1 MNETAAK
8 IVSEVTEM
16 REESVK
22 YFLCDDGS
30 YIAATYAAPVH
41 YNENGVWKEIDNTL
55 TPSSKS
61 GETVYST
68 KGGLNITVPS
78 ELGSGKRF
86 TATNGGY
93 TISFGVKSIDNSLS
107 AQAKVVETDALPSVV
122 KMNSTAEI
130 SDEKV
135 TALSMAQNAETLTE
149 KQKVEKFNNEQMT
162 VDKQSGAVVYKG
174 FDQQSDLEYIVT
186 SNSLKENIVVYKP
199 QDEYVYSFDL
209 DSDGLIPVEQAN
221 GSIILVESEASQ
233 EAVFTLDAPY
243 MYDANGAESYD
254 IELSIKENG
263 DEYVVTV
270 EVDSTWLNN
279 SEREF
284 PVVIDPT
291 WSAPNSKIQDIYVI
305 NGTFANSPRSN
316 SEIRAGRNLTNI
328 VRSYIKLTLPSNLPI
343 GYSLY
348 NSTLVLRKQNYFK
361 VSEDIEVRA
370 YDCKDAAAWS
380 TSSISWNNQP
390 FNNSNNGYLNSNP
403 ELLSSVAASSGLSSY
418 TFNITGA
425 VQRWINGGNNNGI
438 MLASS
443 NESTKTQVDFY
454 STRASSSGSRPSF
467 VMYYYDPYVSEK
479 KWTPKCQLSD
489 SKTVHVRCSL
499 PWTVEISPDSPW
511 LSVTD
516 LKDKTFKLRAAEN
529 TMASARSGT
538 ATVKTS
544 LNGVESVIGTIAVTQ
559 FGAEPNIILSTEQ
572 VDLKHT
578 NQSKTITVTSNSSWT
593 VSKDS
598 DWIDIEN
605 GEGTGNASFEINTTE
620 NNTSNTRIGTITVQ
634 AGTVSKTITV
644 TQFDGVSELFNPI
657 NSNDTSETRAST
669 EYNHPLAQWA
679 MKLAYSAYMP
689 LKGRI
694 SDIAPGMFMESGI
707 NPAQDELAACGFE
720 SNIYNNGENDTVCH
734 VIGHRNISYDLSNN
748 IDGGNDDAT
757 LGVYKNVSGSGFEG
771 CFISN
776 DQSGLRSD
784 DAMDSTGMYCGGYS
798 GAFWNTLS
806 LEGANNTDGGNNN
819 GTLGILE
826 GTGKCEPT
834 GVFSGND
841 SSGLRTDVSMDS
853 IGMSCVGSSEAFWNT
868 LSLEGANNTDCVFKT
883 NTNGGNNGYFGV
895 SKGTI
900 ARKSVGA
907 FVRNDSSCLRT
918 DDFVDDIYIDSRQ
931 NSGTFQ
937 NTLNSDGENN
947 ADCMRTLVVVDIRG
961 TSTNKDWITDVG
973 TQFTSVGINFETGM
987 NMVLNSLYH
996 GTGDTENCTE
1006 CNGDGCE
1013 FCEGYIPHN
1022 NISNPIFLVTGHSLG
1037 AAVANLVASHLNS
1050 CTDTAHCSGTR
1061 TVQDVY
1067 AYTFATP
1074 KTVKNSTGNNDQNI
1088 FNILNNNDVVPLVP
1102 TNIMAL
1108 NWADNGWTRHGR
1120 DFHLSMPMYV
1130 QLPLL
1135 KSLDTAALGLGG
1147 HAMSTYSHWLETL
1160 PGKLN
1165 KNAEAITAAD
1175 LDAISDAREAA
1186 GLLPRLLRVKCPV
1199 DVTLKDSEGNIIA
1212 YESAREN
1219 AVYPNITESEV
1230 VSWISNNNEKVFFL
1244 PFGCED
1250 VTAEIEAYDYGTMN
1264 VALETI
1270 GAGDQLDSMTYSNVS
1285 LYPGKDFEIQIDENS
1300 VPSESQLM
1308 AVAEDGT
1315 QTEPSKNPYLKS
1327 AVPDTP
1333 YAGNNYITVVTDRS
1347 VTKVQF
1353 VHHDSRDTMTY
1364 TRDNVDV
1371 TLVDDGE
1378 VLTWRIHRNFPAT
1391 VYDVGVKVGSY
1402 NWYYT
1407 ERVFE
1412 LKTS

>member
-1 MNETAAK
+1 MKKKKVCKMITAAALSLLFVFSIIPASALDSLSVEETTAK

-55 TPSSKS
+55 TLSSKS

-68 KGGLNITVPS
+68 KGGLNVTVPS
-78 ELGSGKRF
+78 DLGSGKRF

-135 TALSMAQNAETLTE
+135 TASSMAQKAETLTE

-174 FDQQSDLEYIVT
+174 FNQQSDLEYIVT

-199 QDEYVYSFDL
+199 QAEYVYSFDL
-209 DSDGLIPVEQAN
+209 DSDGLIPVEQPN

-270 EVDSTWLNN
+270 EADSTWLNN

-291 WSAPNSKIQDIYVI
+291 WSAPNSKIQDVYVI

-316 SEIRAGRNLTNI
+316 TEIRAGRNLTNI
-328 VRSYIKLTLPSNLPI
+328 VRSYIKLTLPTNLPI

-348 NSTLVLRKQNYFK
+348 NSTLVLKKQNYFK
-361 VSEDIEVRA
+361 VSKDIDIRA
-370 YDCKDAAAWS
+370 YDCKDASSWS

-390 FNNSNNGYLNSNP
+390 FDNSNNGYLHSNP
-403 ELLSSVAASSGLSSY
+403 ELLSSVAAKSDSEDY
-418 TFNITGA
+418 IFNITKA
-425 VQRWINGGNNNGI
+425 VSRWEKGETNNGI

-443 NESTKTQVDFY
+443 DESTKTQVDFY
-454 STRASSSGSRPSF
+454 STRATATETRPNF
-467 VMYYYDPYVSEK
+467 VMYYHDPYVSLK
-479 KWTPKCQLSD
+479 KWTPTCKS
-489 SKTVHVRCSL
+489 SVSSTVNILCRL
-499 PWTVEISPDSPW
+499 PWTVEITPDSPW
-511 LSVTD
+511 LTVTD
-516 LKDKTFKLRAAEN
+516 LKAKSFKLKADEN
-529 TMASARSGT
+529 TLASERSGT
-538 ATVKTS
+538 VTVKTS
-544 LNGVESVIGTIAVTQ
+544 LGEVTSVIGTITVTQ
-559 FGAEPNIILSTEQ
+559 LGAEPSVVLDTEHLK
-572 VDLKHT
+572 VDHT
-578 NQSKTITVTSNSSWT
+578 KQTKTVTVTSNSSW
-593 VSKDS
+593 SASADS
-598 DWIDIEN
+598 DWIEIEN
-605 GEGTGNASFEINTTE
+605 GNGIGNSTFKVKVQEIPKNDDNTT
-620 NNTSNTRIGTITVQ
+620 NSRTGTVTVQ
-634 AGTVSKTITV
+634 AGTISKTITV
-644 TQFDGVSELFNPI
+644 TQLDEVSEFFNPI
-657 NSNDTSETRAST
+657 KSDGSCETRPST
-669 EYNHPLAQWA
+669 EYNHPLALWA
-679 MKLAYSAYMP
+679 MNLAYSAYMP
-689 LKGRI
+689 LTGDF
-694 SDIAPGMFMESGI
+694 SGLAPGLFMEDNIVSAEDLLDDYGI
-707 NPAQDELAACGFE
+707 KSVAFNTDKK
-720 SNIYNNGENDTVCH
+720 DTVCH
-734 VIGHRNISYDLSNN
+734 IIGHKQIYADINYN
-748 IDGGNDDAT
+748 T
-757 LGVYKNVSGSGFEG
+757 
-771 CFISN
+771 
-776 DQSGLRSD
+776 SD
-784 DAMDSTGMYCGGYS
+784 
-798 GAFWNTLS
+798 NT
-806 LEGANNTDGGNNN
+806 NGGNNN

-826 GTGKCEPT
+826 GTGKHGT
-834 GVFSGND
+834 IGYFSD
-841 SSGLRTDVSMDS
+841 DFQSGLRTDVSMDS
-853 IGMSCVGSSEAFWNT
+853 TGMSCVGSSEAFWNT
-868 LSLEGANNTDCVFKT
+868 LNSNGANNT
-883 NTNGGNNGYFGV
+883 
-895 SKGTI
+895 
-900 ARKSVGA
+900 
-907 FVRNDSSCLRT
+907 
-918 DDFVDDIYIDSRQ
+918 
-931 NSGTFQ
+931 
-937 NTLNSDGENN
+937 
-947 ADCMRTLVVVDIRG
+947 DCMRTLVVVDIRG
-961 TSTNKDWITDVG
+961 SSTNKDWITDFG
-973 TQFTSVGINFETGM
+973 TQLDPNWGSFGAGM
-987 NMVLNSLYH
+987 EMVLKSLYH
-996 GTGDTENCTE
+996 GTGDTENCKK
-1006 CNGDGCE
+1006 CNGNSNGCAY
-1013 FCEGYIPHN
+1013 CKGYIPFN

-1037 AAVANLVASHLNS
+1037 AAVANLVAEHLNS
-1050 CTDTAHCSGTR
+1050 CKDTNHCPGSR
-1061 TVQDVY
+1061 TEKDIY
-1067 AYTFATP
+1067 SYTFATP
-1074 KTVKNSTGNNDQNI
+1074 KTVKNKQGSDSQNI
-1088 FNILNNNDVVPLVP
+1088 FNILNNNDIVPLVP
-1102 TNIMAL
+1102 TNILAL

-1120 DFHLSMPMYV
+1120 DFRITMPMYV
-1130 QLPLL
+1130 DLWWL
-1135 KSLDTAALGLGG
+1135 KPFDTALLGFGG
-1147 HAMSTYSHWLETL
+1147 HAMSTYSRWLEKL
-1160 PGKLN
+1160 PGMLN
-1165 KNAEAITAAD
+1165 KKAEDITTVD
-1175 LDAISDAREAA
+1175 LESLTDNREAV
-1186 GLLPRLLRVKCPV
+1186 GLLPRLFKVKCPV
-1199 DVTLKDSEGNIIA
+1199 DVTLKDSAGNIVA

-1219 AVYPNITESEV
+1219 AVYPELAESGIA
-1230 VSWISNNNEKVFFL
+1230 SWISKDNEKVFFL

-1270 GAGDQLDSMTYSNVS
+1270 GAGDQLESMTYSNVS

-1300 VPSESQLM
+1300 VPNESRLM

-1371 TLVDDGE
+1371 TLVDDGDT
-1378 VLTWRIHRNFPAT
+1378 LTWRIHRNFPAT

-1412 LKTS
+1412 LTRA

>member
-1 MNETAAK
+1 MERKKVLRRITAAALSLLFVLGIIPASALDSLSVEETAAK

-68 KGGLNITVPS
+68 KGGLNVTVPS

-209 DSDGLIPVEQAN
+209 DSDGLIPIEQPN
-221 GSIILVESEASQ
+221 GSIILVESEDSE

-270 EVDSTWLNN
+270 EADSTWLNN

-291 WSAPNSKIQDIYVI
+291 WSAPNSSIQDVYVI

-328 VRSYIKLTLPSNLPI
+328 VRSYIKLSMPTNLPT
-343 GYSLY
+343 GYVLKH
-348 NSTLVLRKQNYFK
+348 STLTFKKQNYFK
-361 VSEDIEVRA
+361 TSKDIDVRA
-370 YDCKDAAAWS
+370 YDCKDAASWS

-390 FNNSNNGYLNSNP
+390 FSNSNNGYLNSNP
-403 ELLSSVAASSGLSSY
+403 ELLSSVAAKSDLDSY
-418 TFNITGA
+418 SFSITKA
-425 VQRWINGGNNNGI
+425 VQRWLNGEINNGI

-443 NESTKTQVDFY
+443 DESTKTQVDFY
-454 STRASSSGSRPSF
+454 STRTSASENRPGFVISYQPPHVARQVWNPTYESSTCRAIG
-467 VMYYYDPYVSEK
+467 V
-479 KWTPKCQLSD
+479 TCG
-489 SKTVHVRCSL
+489 L
-499 PWTVEISPDSPW
+499 PWTVEISPGSPW
-511 LSVTD
+511 LTVTD
-516 LKDKTFKLRAAEN
+516 LKANTFKLKVDEN
-529 TMASARSGT
+529 TLASERVGT
-538 ATVKTS
+538 ATVKMTA
-544 LNGVESVIGTIAVTQ
+544 NGTDIAIGTITVTQ
-559 FGAEPNIILSTEQ
+559 FGAEPSVVLDTVHLRVNHTEQ
-572 VDLKHT
+572 T
-578 NQSKTITVTSNSSWT
+578 KTITVTSNSSWSAST
-593 VSKDS
+593 DS
-598 DWIDIEN
+598 DWIEIEN
-605 GEGTGNASFEINTTE
+605 GNGIGNSTFSIKTKNNAMVEDEINNSRT
-620 NNTSNTRIGTITVQ
+620 GTVTVQ
-634 AGTVSKTITV
+634 AGTVSKIITV
-644 TQFDGVSELFNPI
+644 TQYDEASDFFNKI
-657 NSNDTSETRAST
+657 NSDGINETRPST
-669 EYNHPLAQWA
+669 EYYHPLAQWA
-679 MKLAYSAYMP
+679 MKLAYSAYKP
-689 LKGRI
+689 LKGQF
-694 SDIAPGMFMESGI
+694 SDIAPGKFMEPGI
-707 NPAQDELAACGFE
+707 REAQEELRDYGFE
-720 SNIYNNGENDTVCH
+720 SSIYNDGDNDTVCH
-734 VIGHRNISYDLSNN
+734 VIGHKQIYANINN
-748 IDGGNDDAT
+748 
-757 LGVYKNVSGSGFEG
+757 S
-771 CFISN
+771 
-776 DQSGLRSD
+776 
-784 DAMDSTGMYCGGYS
+784 
-798 GAFWNTLS
+798 
-806 LEGANNTDGGNNN
+806 
-819 GTLGILE
+819 
-826 GTGKCEPT
+826 
-834 GVFSGND
+834 
-841 SSGLRTDVSMDS
+841 
-853 IGMSCVGSSEAFWNT
+853 
-868 LSLEGANNTDCVFKT
+868 
-883 NTNGGNNGYFGV
+883 TNGGNDNDRYLGV
-895 SKGTI
+895 LEGIDRNESIGVYTD
-900 ARKSVGA
+900 
-907 FVRNDSSCLRT
+907 NDSSRLRT
-918 DDFVDDIYIDSRQ
+918 DDFVGNVYFDSRK

-937 NTLNSDGENN
+937 NTLSSDGANN
-947 ADCMRTLVVVDIRG
+947 TNDMRTLVVIDIRG
-961 TSTNKDWITDVG
+961 TSTNRDWVTDIG
-973 TQFTSVGINFETGM
+973 TQINPDWGSFDAGM
-987 NMVLNSLYH
+987 EIVLKSLYH
-996 GTGDTENCTE
+996 GTGDTENCKK
-1006 CNGDGCE
+1006 CNGNSNGCAY
-1013 FCEGYIPHN
+1013 CKGYIPFN

-1037 AAVANLVASHLNS
+1037 AAVANLLAEHLIS
-1050 CTDTAHCSGTR
+1050 CDNTNHCPGSR
-1061 TVQDVY
+1061 KIEDIY

-1074 KTVKNSTGNNDQNI
+1074 KTVKNKPGKDYKNI
-1088 FNILNNNDVVPLVP
+1088 FNILNNNDIVPLVP
-1102 TNIMAL
+1102 TNILAL

-1120 DFHLSMPMYV
+1120 DFRITMPMDV
-1130 QLPLL
+1130 DLWWL
-1135 KSLDTAALGLGG
+1135 KPFDTALLGFGG
-1147 HAMSTYSHWLETL
+1147 HAMSTYSRWLEKL
-1160 PGKLN
+1160 PGMLN
-1165 KNAEAITAAD
+1165 KKAEDITTAD
-1175 LDAISDAREAA
+1175 LESLTDNREAV
-1186 GLLPRLLRVKCPV
+1186 GLLPRLLTIKCPV
-1199 DVTLKDSEGNIIA
+1199 DVTLKDSAGNIVA

-1219 AVYPNITESEV
+1219 AVYPEITECGIT
-1230 VSWISNNNEKVFFL
+1230 SWISKDNEKVFFL

-1264 VALETI
+1264 VALKTI
-1270 GAGDQLDSMTYSNVS
+1270 GAGDQLESMTYSNVS

-1378 VLTWRIHRNFPAT
+1378 TLTWRIHRNFPAT

-1412 LKTS
+1412 LTRA

>member
-1 MNETAAK
+1 MKRKKVFKRITAAALSLLFVFSIIPASALDSLSVEETTAK

-68 KGGLNITVPS
+68 KGGLNVTVPS

-86 TATNGGY
+86 TATNEGY

-130 SDEKV
+130 SNEKV
-135 TALSMAQNAETLTE
+135 TASSMAQKAETLTE

-174 FDQQSDLEYIVT
+174 FNQQSDLEYIVT

-199 QDEYVYSFDL
+199 QAEYVYSFDL

-270 EVDSTWLNN
+270 EADSTWLNN

-291 WSAPNSKIQDIYVI
+291 WSAPNSKIQDVYVI

-316 SEIRAGRNLTNI
+316 TEIRAGRNLTNI
-328 VRSYIKLTLPSNLPI
+328 VRSYIKLTLPTNLPI

-348 NSTLVLRKQNYFK
+348 NSTLVLKKQNYFK
-361 VSEDIEVRA
+361 VSKDIDVRA
-370 YDCKDAAAWS
+370 YDCKDASSWS

-390 FNNSNNGYLNSNP
+390 FDNSNNGYLHSNP
-403 ELLSSVAASSGLSSY
+403 ELLSSVAAKSDSEDY
-418 TFNITGA
+418 IFNITKA
-425 VQRWINGGNNNGI
+425 VSRWEKGETNNGI

-443 NESTKTQVDFY
+443 DESTKTQVDFY
-454 STRASSSGSRPSF
+454 STRATATETRPNF
-467 VMYYYDPYVSEK
+467 VMYYHDPYVSLK
-479 KWTPKCQLSD
+479 KWTPTCKS
-489 SKTVHVRCSL
+489 SVSSTVNILCRL
-499 PWTVEISPDSPW
+499 PWTVEITPDSPW
-511 LSVTD
+511 LTVTD
-516 LKDKTFKLRAAEN
+516 LKAKSFKLKADEN
-529 TMASARSGT
+529 TLASERSGT
-538 ATVKTS
+538 VTVKTS
-544 LNGVESVIGTIAVTQ
+544 LGNVTSVIGTIAVTQ
-559 FGAEPNIILSTEQ
+559 LGAEPSVVLDTEHLK
-572 VDLKHT
+572 VDHT
-578 NQSKTITVTSNSSWT
+578 KQTKTVTVTSNSSW
-593 VSKDS
+593 SASADS
-598 DWIDIEN
+598 DWIEIEN
-605 GEGTGNASFEINTTE
+605 GNGIGNSTFKVEVQKIPKNDDNTT
-620 NNTSNTRIGTITVQ
+620 NSRTGTVTVQ
-634 AGTVSKTITV
+634 AGTISKAITV
-644 TQFDGVSELFNPI
+644 TQLDEVSEFFNPI
-657 NSNDTSETRAST
+657 KSDGSCETRPST
-669 EYNHPLAQWA
+669 EYNHPLALWA
-679 MKLAYSAYMP
+679 MNLAYSAYMP
-689 LKGRI
+689 LTGDF
-694 SDIAPGMFMESGI
+694 SGLAPGLFMEDNIVSATDLLDQYGI
-707 NPAQDELAACGFE
+707 KSVAFNTDK
-720 SNIYNNGENDTVCH
+720 NDTVCH
-734 VIGHRNISYDLSNN
+734 IIGHKQIYADINYN
-748 IDGGNDDAT
+748 T
-757 LGVYKNVSGSGFEG
+757 SGDT
-771 CFISN
+771 N
-776 DQSGLRSD
+776 
-784 DAMDSTGMYCGGYS
+784 
-798 GAFWNTLS
+798 
-806 LEGANNTDGGNNN
+806 GGNNN
-819 GTLGILE
+819 GYLGILE
-826 GTGKCEPT
+826 GTGRCKPI
-834 GVFSGND
+834 GVFSGSNQ
-841 SSGLRTDVSMDS
+841 SG
-853 IGMSCVGSSEAFWNT
+853 
-868 LSLEGANNTDCVFKT
+868 
-883 NTNGGNNGYFGV
+883 
-895 SKGTI
+895 
-900 ARKSVGA
+900 
-907 FVRNDSSCLRT
+907 LRT
-918 DDFVDDIYIDSRQ
+918 DDFVGTVGPNCTG
-931 NSGTFQ
+931 NSEIIG
-937 NTLNSDGENN
+937 NTLNSNN
-947 ADCMRTLVVVDIRG
+947 TDCMRTLVVIDIRG
-961 TSTNKDWITDVG
+961 SSTTNDWWTDIG
-973 TQFTSVGINFETGM
+973 TQLNPKWGSFGAGM
-987 NMVLNSLYH
+987 EMVLKSLYH
-996 GTGDTENCTE
+996 GTGDTENCTK
-1006 CNGDGCE
+1006 CNGGGCVY
-1013 FCEGYIPHN
+1013 CKGYIPYN

-1037 AAVANLVASHLNS
+1037 AAVANLVAEHLNS
-1050 CTDTAHCSGTR
+1050 CKDINHCPGSR
-1061 TVQDVY
+1061 TEKDIY

-1074 KTVKNSTGNNDQNI
+1074 KTENDITKYDNKKNQNI
-1088 FNILNNNDVVPLVP
+1088 FNILNNNDIVTFVP
-1102 TNIMAL
+1102 TNFSKP
-1108 NWADNGWTRHGR
+1108 NWSDNGWTRYGR
-1120 DFHLSMPMYV
+1120 DFRITMPLY
-1130 QLPLL
+1130 LNSRFL
-1135 KSLDTAALGLGG
+1135 KMSGTDVFGAGG
-1147 HAMSTYSHWLETL
+1147 HAMSTYRHWLEIL
-1160 PGKLN
+1160 PGMLN
-1165 KNAEAITAAD
+1165 KKAEDITTED
-1175 LDAISDAREAA
+1175 LKSISDDRDAV
-1186 GLLPRLLRVKCPV
+1186 GLLPRLFKVKCPV
-1199 DVTLKDSEGNIIA
+1199 DVTLKDSDGNIVA

-1219 AVYPNITESEV
+1219 AVYPEITERGITSYISED
-1230 VSWISNNNEKVFFL
+1230 NEKVFFL

-1270 GAGDQLDSMTYSNVS
+1270 GAGDQLESMTYSNVS

-1300 VPSESQLM
+1300 VPNESRLM

-1378 VLTWRIHRNFPAT
+1378 TLTWRIHRNFPAT

-1412 LKTS
+1412 LTRA

>member
-1 MNETAAK
+1 MKCKNKSKRVIAFVLSLFFVLGVIPTAALNGISVEETAAK
-8 IVSEVTEM
+8 IISEVTEM

-41 YNENGVWKEIDNTL
+41 YKENGVWKEIDNTL

-68 KGGLNITVPS
+68 KGGLNVTVPS

-86 TATNGGY
+86 TATNEGY

-135 TALSMAQNAETLTE
+135 TASSMAQKAETLTE

-209 DSDGLIPVEQAN
+209 DSDGLIPIEQPN

-270 EVDSTWLNN
+270 EADSTWLNN

-284 PVVIDPT
+284 PVVIDPM
-291 WSAPNSKIQDIYVI
+291 WSAPNSKIQDVYVI

-328 VRSYIKLTLPSNLPI
+328 VRSYIKLTLPTNLPI
-343 GYSLY
+343 GYSVDS
-348 NSTLVLRKQNYFK
+348 STITFTKQNYFK
-361 VSEDIEVRA
+361 VSKDIDIRA
-370 YDCKDAAAWS
+370 YDCKDAASWS

-390 FNNSNNGYLNSNP
+390 FDDSNNGYLHSKP
-403 ELLSSVAASSGLSSY
+403 ELLSSVAAKSDMDSY
-418 TFNITGA
+418 SFDITKA
-425 VQRWINGGNNNGI
+425 VKRWKNGGNNNGI

-443 NESTKTQVDFY
+443 DESAKTQVDFY
-454 STRASSSGSRPSF
+454 STRETKIENRPAF
-467 VMYYYDPYVSEK
+467 VICYNLPSVSMQR
-479 KWTPKCQLSD
+479 WTPTCES
-489 SKTVHVRCSL
+489 SNSGTVDVTCGL
-499 PWTVEISPDSPW
+499 PWSVDISPNSPW

-516 LKDKTFKLRAAEN
+516 LKNKSFKLMAEEN
-529 TMASARSGT
+529 TMAAERIGT
-538 ATVKTS
+538 ATVKVS
-544 LNGVESVIGTIAVTQ
+544 ANGVDTVIGTITVTQ
-559 FGAEPNIILSTEQ
+559 LGAEPSVVLDTEHMD
-572 VDLKHT
+572 VKHT
-578 NQSKTITVTSNSSWT
+578 NQTKTISVVSNSSWT
-593 VSKDS
+593 ASSNS
-598 DWIDIEN
+598 DWIEIEN
-605 GEGTGNASFEINTTE
+605 GNGIGNSAFSMIIQGNTKQEDGTND
-620 NNTSNTRIGTITVQ
+620 TRTGTVTVQ

-644 TQFDGVSELFNPI
+644 RQFDEASEYFNPI
-657 NSNDTSETRAST
+657 NSEGIGVTRPST

-679 MKLAYSAYMP
+679 MKLAYAAYKP
-689 LKGRI
+689 LKGQF
-694 SDIAPGMFMESGI
+694 SDIAPGMFMETGI
-707 NPAQDELAACGFE
+707 RTAQEELEDCGFE
-720 SNIYNNGENDTVCH
+720 SRIYNNGENDTVCH
-734 VIGHRNISYDLSNN
+734 IIGHKRIYTN
-748 IDGGNDDAT
+748 GGNDNGS
-757 LGVYKNVSGSGFEG
+757 LGSFEG
-771 CFISN
+771 FSKYESFGCF
-776 DQSGLRSD
+776 SD
-784 DAMDSTGMYCGGYS
+784 DPQSNLWTDVSVGNVWPNCNRNS
-798 GAFWNTLS
+798 EIFWNTLNS
-806 LEGANNTDGGNNN
+806 YNT
-819 GTLGILE
+819 
-826 GTGKCEPT
+826 
-834 GVFSGND
+834 
-841 SSGLRTDVSMDS
+841 
-853 IGMSCVGSSEAFWNT
+853 
-868 LSLEGANNTDCVFKT
+868 
-883 NTNGGNNGYFGV
+883 
-895 SKGTI
+895 
-900 ARKSVGA
+900 
-907 FVRNDSSCLRT
+907 
-918 DDFVDDIYIDSRQ
+918 
-931 NSGTFQ
+931 
-937 NTLNSDGENN
+937 
-947 ADCMRTLVVVDIRG
+947 DCMRTLVVVDIRG
-961 TSTNKDWITDVG
+961 TSTNEDWWTDVG
-973 TQFTSVGINFETGM
+973 TQFNPNWGSFEEGQ
-987 NMVLNSLYH
+987 NMVLNSLFH

-1006 CNGDGCE
+1006 CNGVGCE
-1013 FCEGYIPHN
+1013 TCEGYIPHN
-1022 NISNPIFLVTGHSLG
+1022 NITNPIFLVTGHSLG
-1037 AAVANLVASHLNS
+1037 AAVANLVANHLDS
-1050 CTDTAHCSGTR
+1050 CEDANCCSGSR
-1061 TVQDVY
+1061 TVNDVY

-1074 KTVKNSTGNNDQNI
+1074 KTVKNKQGNEYQNI

-1102 TNIMAL
+1102 TNILAL

-1120 DFHLSMPMYV
+1120 DFHITMPLYLQMD
-1130 QLPLL
+1130 LL
-1135 KSLDTAALGLGG
+1135 KIFDSALLGFGG
-1147 HAMSTYSHWLETL
+1147 HAMSTYSHWLEAL
-1160 PGKLN
+1160 PDKLN

-1175 LDAISDAREAA
+1175 LEAISDNREAV
-1186 GLLPRLLRVKCPV
+1186 GLLPRLFKVKCPV
-1199 DVTLKDSEGNIIA
+1199 DVTLKDSDGNIIA
-1212 YESAREN
+1212 YESARED
-1219 AVYPNITESEV
+1219 AVYPEVEESGV
-1230 VSWISNNNEKVFFL
+1230 FSWISKDNEKVFFL

-1264 VALETI
+1264 VSLETI
-1270 GAGDQLDSMTYSNVS
+1270 GAGDQLESMTYSNVN
-1285 LYPGKDFEIQIDENS
+1285 LYPDKEFAVQIDENS
-1300 VPSESQLM
+1300 IPSESCLM

-1327 AVPDTP
+1327 AIPDVP

-1353 VHHDSRDTMTY
+1353 VNHGSGATMTY

-1378 VLTWRIHRNFPAT
+1378 TLTWRIHRNFHAA

-1412 LKTS
+1412 LINA

>member
-1 MNETAAK
+1 MKKKKVCKRITAAALSLLFVFSIIPASALDSLSVEETAAK

-55 TPSSKS
+55 TLSSKS

-68 KGGLNITVPS
+68 KGGLNVTVPS

-122 KMNSTAEI
+122 KMNSTADI

-135 TALSMAQNAETLTE
+135 TASSMAQKVETLTE

-174 FDQQSDLEYIVT
+174 FNQQSDLEYIVT

-199 QDEYVYSFDL
+199 QAEYVYSFDL
-209 DSDGLIPVEQAN
+209 NSDGLIPVEQAN

-270 EVDSTWLNN
+270 EADSTWLNN

-291 WSAPNSKIQDIYVI
+291 WSAPNSKIQDVYVI

-316 SEIRAGRNLTNI
+316 TEIRAGRNLTNI
-328 VRSYIKLTLPSNLPI
+328 VRSYIKLTLPTNLPI

-348 NSTLVLRKQNYFK
+348 NSTLVLKKQNYFK
-361 VSEDIEVRA
+361 VSKDIDVRA
-370 YDCKDAAAWS
+370 YDCKDASSWS

-390 FNNSNNGYLNSNP
+390 FDNSNNGYLHSNP
-403 ELLSSVAASSGLSSY
+403 ELLSSVAAKSDSEDY
-418 TFNITGA
+418 IFNITKA
-425 VQRWINGGNNNGI
+425 VSRWEKGETNNGI

-443 NESTKTQVDFY
+443 DESTKTQVDFY
-454 STRASSSGSRPSF
+454 STRATAAETRPNF
-467 VMYYYDPYVSEK
+467 VMYYHDPYVSLK
-479 KWTPKCQLSD
+479 KWMPTCKS
-489 SKTVHVRCSL
+489 SVSSTVNILCRL
-499 PWTVEISPDSPW
+499 PWTVEITPDSPW
-511 LSVTD
+511 LTVTD
-516 LKDKTFKLRAAEN
+516 LKAKSFKLKADEN
-529 TMASARSGT
+529 TLASERSGT
-538 ATVKTS
+538 VTVKTS
-544 LNGVESVIGTIAVTQ
+544 LGEVTSVIGTITVTQ
-559 FGAEPNIILSTEQ
+559 FGAEPNIILDTEHMD
-572 VDLKHT
+572 VKHT
-578 NQSKTITVTSNSSWT
+578 NQTKTISVVSNSSWT
-593 VSKDS
+593 ASSNS
-598 DWIDIEN
+598 DWIEIEN
-605 GEGTGNASFEINTTE
+605 GNGIGNSTFSMTVQGNTKQENGTND
-620 NNTSNTRIGTITVQ
+620 TRTGTVTVQ

-644 TQFDGVSELFNPI
+644 RQFDEASEYFNPI
-657 NSNDTSETRAST
+657 NSEGIGVTRPST

-679 MKLAYSAYMP
+679 MKLAYAAYKP
-689 LKGRI
+689 LKGQF
-694 SDIAPGMFMESGI
+694 SDIAPGKFMEPDIRS
-707 NPAQDELAACGFE
+707 AQEELDDYGFE
-720 SNIYNNGENDTVCH
+720 SSIYNDGDNDTVCH
-734 VIGHRNISYDLSNN
+734 VIGHKQIYANINN
-748 IDGGNDDAT
+748 STNGGND
-757 LGVYKNVSGSGFEG
+757 
-771 CFISN
+771 
-776 DQSGLRSD
+776 
-784 DAMDSTGMYCGGYS
+784 
-798 GAFWNTLS
+798 
-806 LEGANNTDGGNNN
+806 N
-819 GTLGILE
+819 GTLGIFE
-826 GTGKCEPT
+826 GTAKCRST
-834 GVFSGND
+834 GVIYGTNQ
-841 SSGLRTDVSMDS
+841 SGLRTDVSMDS
-853 IGMSCVGSSEAFWNT
+853 TGMSCVGSSEAFWNT
-868 LSLEGANNTDCVFKT
+868 LNSNGANNT
-883 NTNGGNNGYFGV
+883 
-895 SKGTI
+895 
-900 ARKSVGA
+900 
-907 FVRNDSSCLRT
+907 
-918 DDFVDDIYIDSRQ
+918 
-931 NSGTFQ
+931 
-937 NTLNSDGENN
+937 
-947 ADCMRTLVVVDIRG
+947 DCMRTLVVVDIRG
-961 TSTNKDWITDVG
+961 SSTNKDWITDFG
-973 TQFTSVGINFETGM
+973 TQLDPNWGSFGAGM
-987 NMVLNSLYH
+987 KMVLKSLYH
-996 GTGDTENCTE
+996 GTGDTENCTK
-1006 CNGDGCE
+1006 CNGKSDGCE
-1013 FCEGYIPHN
+1013 YCKGYIPFN

-1037 AAVANLVASHLNS
+1037 AAVANLVAEHLNS
-1050 CTDTAHCSGTR
+1050 CKDTNHCPGSR
-1061 TVQDVY
+1061 TEKDIY
-1067 AYTFATP
+1067 SYTFATP
-1074 KTVKNSTGNNDQNI
+1074 KTVKNKQGSDSQNI
-1088 FNILNNNDVVPLVP
+1088 FNILNNNDIVPLVP
-1102 TNIMAL
+1102 TNILAL

-1120 DFHLSMPMYV
+1120 DFRITMPMNV
-1130 QLPLL
+1130 DLWWL
-1135 KSLDTAALGLGG
+1135 KPFDTALLGFGG
-1147 HAMSTYSHWLETL
+1147 HAMSTYSRWLESL
-1160 PGKLN
+1160 PGMLN
-1165 KNAEAITAAD
+1165 KKAEDITTAD
-1175 LDAISDAREAA
+1175 LESLTDNREAV
-1186 GLLPRLLRVKCPV
+1186 GLLPRLFKVKCPV
-1199 DVTLKDSEGNIIA
+1199 DVTLKDSAGNIVA

-1219 AVYPNITESEV
+1219 AVYSEIAESGIA
-1230 VSWISNNNEKVFFL
+1230 SWISKDNEKVFFL

-1270 GAGDQLDSMTYSNVS
+1270 GAGDQLESMTYSNVS

-1378 VLTWRIHRNFPAT
+1378 TLTWRIHRKFPAT

-1412 LKTS
+1412 LTRA

>member
-1 MNETAAK
+1 MKKKKVCKMITAAALSLLFVFSIISASALDSLSVEETAAK
-8 IVSEVTEM
+8 IVSEVTGM

-68 KGGLNITVPS
+68 KGGLNVTVPS

-135 TALSMAQNAETLTE
+135 TASSMAQKAETLTE

-209 DSDGLIPVEQAN
+209 DSDGLIPVEQPN

-270 EVDSTWLNN
+270 EADSTWLNN

-291 WSAPNSKIQDIYVI
+291 WSAPNSKIQDVYVI

-316 SEIRAGRNLTNI
+316 TEIRAGRNLTNI
-328 VRSYIKLTLPSNLPI
+328 VRSYIKLTLPTNLPI

-348 NSTLVLRKQNYFK
+348 NSTLVLKKQNYFK
-361 VSEDIEVRA
+361 VSKDIDIRA
-370 YDCKDAAAWS
+370 YDCKNVASWS

-390 FNNSNNGYLNSNP
+390 FDNSNNGYLNSDP
-403 ELLSSVAASSGLSSY
+403 ELLSSVAAKSDSEDY
-418 TFNITGA
+418 IFNITKA
-425 VQRWINGGNNNGI
+425 VSRWEKGETNNGI

-443 NESTKTQVDFY
+443 DESTKTQVDFY
-454 STRASSSGSRPSF
+454 STRATAAETRPNF
-467 VMYYYDPYVSEK
+467 VMYYHDPYVSLK
-479 KWTPKCQLSD
+479 KWTPTCKS
-489 SKTVHVRCSL
+489 SVSSTVNILCRL
-499 PWTVEISPDSPW
+499 PWTVEITPDSPW
-511 LSVTD
+511 LTVTD
-516 LKDKTFKLRAAEN
+516 LKAKSFKLKAAEN
-529 TMASARSGT
+529 TLASERSGT
-538 ATVKTS
+538 VTVKTS
-544 LNGVESVIGTIAVTQ
+544 LGDVTFVIGTITVTQ
-559 FGAEPNIILSTEQ
+559 FGAEPNIILDTEHMD
-572 VDLKHT
+572 VKHT
-578 NQSKTITVTSNSSWT
+578 NQTKTISVVSNSSWT
-593 VSKDS
+593 ASSNS
-598 DWIDIEN
+598 DWIEIEN
-605 GEGTGNASFEINTTE
+605 GNGIGNSTFSMTVQGNTKQENGTND
-620 NNTSNTRIGTITVQ
+620 TRTGTVTVQ

-644 TQFDGVSELFNPI
+644 RQFDEASEYFNPI
-657 NSNDTSETRAST
+657 NSEGIGVTRPST

-679 MKLAYSAYMP
+679 MKLAYAAYKP
-689 LKGRI
+689 LKGQF
-694 SDIAPGMFMESGI
+694 SDIAPGKFMEPDIRS
-707 NPAQDELAACGFE
+707 AQEELDDYGFE
-720 SNIYNNGENDTVCH
+720 SSIYNDGDNDTVCH
-734 VIGHRNISYDLSNN
+734 VIGHKQIYANINN
-748 IDGGNDDAT
+748 STNGGND
-757 LGVYKNVSGSGFEG
+757 
-771 CFISN
+771 
-776 DQSGLRSD
+776 
-784 DAMDSTGMYCGGYS
+784 
-798 GAFWNTLS
+798 
-806 LEGANNTDGGNNN
+806 N
-819 GTLGILE
+819 GTLGIFE
-826 GTGKCEPT
+826 GTAKCRST
-834 GVFSGND
+834 GVIYGTNQ
-841 SSGLRTDVSMDS
+841 SGLRTDVSMDS
-853 IGMSCVGSSEAFWNT
+853 TGMSCVGSSEAFWNT
-868 LSLEGANNTDCVFKT
+868 LNSNGANNT
-883 NTNGGNNGYFGV
+883 
-895 SKGTI
+895 
-900 ARKSVGA
+900 
-907 FVRNDSSCLRT
+907 
-918 DDFVDDIYIDSRQ
+918 
-931 NSGTFQ
+931 
-937 NTLNSDGENN
+937 
-947 ADCMRTLVVVDIRG
+947 DCMRTLVVVDIRG
-961 TSTNKDWITDVG
+961 SSTNKDWITDFG
-973 TQFTSVGINFETGM
+973 TQLDPNWGSFGAGM
-987 NMVLNSLYH
+987 EMVLKSLYH
-996 GTGDTENCTE
+996 GTGDTENCTK
-1006 CNGDGCE
+1006 CNGKSDGCE
-1013 FCEGYIPHN
+1013 YCKGYIPFN

-1037 AAVANLVASHLNS
+1037 AAVANLVAEHLNS
-1050 CTDTAHCSGTR
+1050 CKDTNHCPGSR
-1061 TVQDVY
+1061 TEKDIY
-1067 AYTFATP
+1067 SYTFATP
-1074 KTVKNSTGNNDQNI
+1074 KTVKNKQGSDSQNI
-1088 FNILNNNDVVPLVP
+1088 FNILNNNDIVPLVP
-1102 TNIMAL
+1102 TNILAL

-1120 DFHLSMPMYV
+1120 DFRITMPMNV
-1130 QLPLL
+1130 DLWWL
-1135 KSLDTAALGLGG
+1135 KPFDTALLGFGG
-1147 HAMSTYSHWLETL
+1147 HAMSTYSRWLESL
-1160 PGKLN
+1160 PGMLN
-1165 KNAEAITAAD
+1165 KKAEDITTAD
-1175 LDAISDAREAA
+1175 LESLTDNREAV
-1186 GLLPRLLRVKCPV
+1186 GLLPRLFKVKCPV
-1199 DVTLKDSEGNIIA
+1199 DVTLKDSAGNIVA

-1219 AVYPNITESEV
+1219 AVYPEIAESGIT
-1230 VSWISNNNEKVFFL
+1230 SWISKDNEKVFFL

-1270 GAGDQLDSMTYSNVS
+1270 GAGDQLESMTYSNVS

-1300 VPSESQLM
+1300 VPNESRLM

-1378 VLTWRIHRNFPAT
+1378 TLTWRIHRNFPAT

-1412 LKTS
+1412 LTRA

>member
-1 MNETAAK
+1 MFKRITAAALSLLFVFSIIPASALDSLSVEETAAK

-68 KGGLNITVPS
+68 KGGLNVTVPS

-86 TATNGGY
+86 TATNGGH

-130 SDEKV
+130 SNEKV
-135 TALSMAQNAETLTE
+135 TASSMAQKAETLTE

-174 FDQQSDLEYIVT
+174 FNQQSDLEYIVT

-199 QDEYVYSFDL
+199 QAEYVYSFDL
-209 DSDGLIPVEQAN
+209 DSDGLIPVEQPN

-270 EVDSTWLNN
+270 EADSTWLNN

-291 WSAPNSKIQDIYVI
+291 WSAPNSKIQDVYVI

-316 SEIRAGRNLTNI
+316 TEIRAGRNLTNI
-328 VRSYIKLTLPSNLPI
+328 VRSYIKLTLPTNLPI

-348 NSTLVLRKQNYFK
+348 NSTLVLKKQNYFK
-361 VSEDIEVRA
+361 VSKDIDVRA
-370 YDCKDAAAWS
+370 YDCKDASSWS

-390 FNNSNNGYLNSNP
+390 FDNSNNGYLNSDP
-403 ELLSSVAASSGLSSY
+403 ELLSSVAAKSDSEDY
-418 TFNITGA
+418 IFNITKA
-425 VQRWINGGNNNGI
+425 VSRWEKGETNNGI

-443 NESTKTQVDFY
+443 DESTKTQVDFY
-454 STRASSSGSRPSF
+454 STRATAAETRPNF
-467 VMYYYDPYVSEK
+467 VMYYHDPYVSLK
-479 KWTPKCQLSD
+479 KWTPTCKS
-489 SKTVHVRCSL
+489 SVSSTVNILCRL
-499 PWTVEISPDSPW
+499 PWTVEITPDSPW
-511 LSVTD
+511 LTVTD
-516 LKDKTFKLRAAEN
+516 LKAKSFKLKADEN
-529 TMASARSGT
+529 TLASERSGT
-538 ATVKTS
+538 VTVKTS
-544 LNGVESVIGTIAVTQ
+544 LGNVTSVIGTITVTQ
-559 FGAEPNIILSTEQ
+559 FGAEPNIILDTEHMD
-572 VDLKHT
+572 VKHT
-578 NQSKTITVTSNSSWT
+578 NQTKTISVVSNSSWT
-593 VSKDS
+593 ASSNS
-598 DWIDIEN
+598 DWIEIEN
-605 GEGTGNASFEINTTE
+605 GNGIGNSTFSMTVQGNTKQENGTND
-620 NNTSNTRIGTITVQ
+620 TRTGTVTVQ

-644 TQFDGVSELFNPI
+644 RQFDEASEYFNPI
-657 NSNDTSETRAST
+657 NSEGIGVTRPST

-679 MKLAYSAYMP
+679 MKLAYAAYKP
-689 LKGRI
+689 LKGQF
-694 SDIAPGMFMESGI
+694 SDIAPGKFMEPDIRS
-707 NPAQDELAACGFE
+707 AQEELDDYGFE
-720 SNIYNNGENDTVCH
+720 SSIYNDGDNDTVCH
-734 VIGHRNISYDLSNN
+734 VIGHKQIYANINN
-748 IDGGNDDAT
+748 STNGGND
-757 LGVYKNVSGSGFEG
+757 
-771 CFISN
+771 
-776 DQSGLRSD
+776 
-784 DAMDSTGMYCGGYS
+784 
-798 GAFWNTLS
+798 
-806 LEGANNTDGGNNN
+806 N
-819 GTLGILE
+819 GTLGIFE
-826 GTGKCEPT
+826 GTAKCRST
-834 GVFSGND
+834 GVIYGTNQ
-841 SSGLRTDVSMDS
+841 SGLRTDVSMDS
-853 IGMSCVGSSEAFWNT
+853 TGMSCVGSSEAFWNT
-868 LSLEGANNTDCVFKT
+868 LNSNGANNT
-883 NTNGGNNGYFGV
+883 
-895 SKGTI
+895 
-900 ARKSVGA
+900 
-907 FVRNDSSCLRT
+907 
-918 DDFVDDIYIDSRQ
+918 
-931 NSGTFQ
+931 
-937 NTLNSDGENN
+937 
-947 ADCMRTLVVVDIRG
+947 DCMRTLVVVDIRG
-961 TSTNKDWITDVG
+961 SSTNKDWITDFG
-973 TQFTSVGINFETGM
+973 TQLDPNWGSFGAGM
-987 NMVLNSLYH
+987 EMVLKSLYH
-996 GTGDTENCTE
+996 GTGDTENCTK
-1006 CNGDGCE
+1006 CNGKSDGCE
-1013 FCEGYIPHN
+1013 YCKGYIPFN

-1037 AAVANLVASHLNS
+1037 AAVANLVAEHLNS
-1050 CTDTAHCSGTR
+1050 CKDTNHCPGSR
-1061 TVQDVY
+1061 TEKDIY
-1067 AYTFATP
+1067 SYTFATP
-1074 KTVKNSTGNNDQNI
+1074 KTVKNKQGSDSQNI
-1088 FNILNNNDVVPLVP
+1088 FNILNNNDIVPLVP
-1102 TNIMAL
+1102 TNILAL

-1120 DFHLSMPMYV
+1120 DFRITMPMNV
-1130 QLPLL
+1130 DLWWL
-1135 KSLDTAALGLGG
+1135 KPFDTALLGFGG
-1147 HAMSTYSHWLETL
+1147 HAMSTYSRWLESF
-1160 PGKLN
+1160 PGMLN
-1165 KNAEAITAAD
+1165 KKAEDITTAD
-1175 LDAISDAREAA
+1175 LESLTDNREAV
-1186 GLLPRLLRVKCPV
+1186 GLLPRLFKVKCPV
-1199 DVTLKDSEGNIIA
+1199 DVTLKDSAGNIVA

-1219 AVYPNITESEV
+1219 AVYPELAESGIA
-1230 VSWISNNNEKVFFL
+1230 SWISKDNEKVFFL

-1270 GAGDQLDSMTYSNVS
+1270 GAGDQLESMTYSNVS

-1300 VPSESQLM
+1300 VPNESRLM
-1308 AVAEDGT
+1308 VVAEDGT

-1378 VLTWRIHRNFPAT
+1378 TLTWRIHRNFPAT

-1412 LKTS
+1412 LTRA

>member
-1 MNETAAK
+1 MERKKVLRRITAAALSLLFVLGIIPASALDSLSVEETAAK

-68 KGGLNITVPS
+68 KGGLNVTVPS

-209 DSDGLIPVEQAN
+209 DSDGLIPIEQPN
-221 GSIILVESEASQ
+221 GSIILVESEDSE

-270 EVDSTWLNN
+270 EADSTWLNN

-291 WSAPNSKIQDIYVI
+291 WSAPNSSIQDVYVI

-328 VRSYIKLTLPSNLPI
+328 VRSYIKLSMPTNLPT
-343 GYSLY
+343 GYVLKH
-348 NSTLVLRKQNYFK
+348 STLTFKKQNYFK
-361 VSEDIEVRA
+361 TSKDIDVRA
-370 YDCKDAAAWS
+370 YDCKDAASWS

-390 FNNSNNGYLNSNP
+390 FSNSNNGYLNSNP
-403 ELLSSVAASSGLSSY
+403 ELLSSVAAKSDLDSY
-418 TFNITGA
+418 SFSITKA
-425 VQRWINGGNNNGI
+425 VQRWLNGEINNGI

-443 NESTKTQVDFY
+443 DESTKTQVDFY
-454 STRASSSGSRPSF
+454 STRTSASENRPGFVISYQPPHVARQVWNPTYESSTCRAIG
-467 VMYYYDPYVSEK
+467 V
-479 KWTPKCQLSD
+479 TCG
-489 SKTVHVRCSL
+489 L
-499 PWTVEISPDSPW
+499 PWTVEISPGSPW
-511 LSVTD
+511 LTVTD
-516 LKDKTFKLRAAEN
+516 LKANTFKLKVDEN
-529 TMASARSGT
+529 TLASERVGT
-538 ATVKTS
+538 ATVKMTA
-544 LNGVESVIGTIAVTQ
+544 NGTDIAIGTITVTQ
-559 FGAEPNIILSTEQ
+559 FGAEPSVVLDTVHLRVNHTEQ
-572 VDLKHT
+572 T
-578 NQSKTITVTSNSSWT
+578 KTITVTSNSSWSAST
-593 VSKDS
+593 DS
-598 DWIDIEN
+598 DWIEIEN
-605 GEGTGNASFEINTTE
+605 GNGIGNSTFSIKTKNNAMVEDEINNSRT
-620 NNTSNTRIGTITVQ
+620 GTVTVQ
-634 AGTVSKTITV
+634 AGTVSKIITV
-644 TQFDGVSELFNPI
+644 TQYDEASDFFNKI
-657 NSNDTSETRAST
+657 NSDGINETRPST
-669 EYNHPLAQWA
+669 EYYHPLAQWA
-679 MKLAYSAYMP
+679 MKLAYSAYKP
-689 LKGRI
+689 LKGQF
-694 SDIAPGMFMESGI
+694 SDIAPGKFMEPGI
-707 NPAQDELAACGFE
+707 REAQEELRDYGFE
-720 SNIYNNGENDTVCH
+720 SSIYNDGDNDTVCH
-734 VIGHRNISYDLSNN
+734 VIGHKQIYANINN
-748 IDGGNDDAT
+748 
-757 LGVYKNVSGSGFEG
+757 S
-771 CFISN
+771 
-776 DQSGLRSD
+776 
-784 DAMDSTGMYCGGYS
+784 
-798 GAFWNTLS
+798 
-806 LEGANNTDGGNNN
+806 
-819 GTLGILE
+819 
-826 GTGKCEPT
+826 
-834 GVFSGND
+834 
-841 SSGLRTDVSMDS
+841 
-853 IGMSCVGSSEAFWNT
+853 
-868 LSLEGANNTDCVFKT
+868 
-883 NTNGGNNGYFGV
+883 TNGGNDNDRYLGV
-895 SKGTI
+895 LEGIDRNESIGVYTD
-900 ARKSVGA
+900 
-907 FVRNDSSCLRT
+907 NDSSRLRT
-918 DDFVDDIYIDSRQ
+918 DDFVGNVYFDSRK

-937 NTLNSDGENN
+937 NTLSSDGANN
-947 ADCMRTLVVVDIRG
+947 TNDMRTLVVIDIRG
-961 TSTNKDWITDVG
+961 TSTNRDWVTDIG
-973 TQFTSVGINFETGM
+973 TQINPDWGSFDAGM
-987 NMVLNSLYH
+987 EIVLKSLYH
-996 GTGDTENCTE
+996 GTGDTENCKK
-1006 CNGDGCE
+1006 CNGNSNGCAY
-1013 FCEGYIPHN
+1013 CKGYIPFN

-1037 AAVANLVASHLNS
+1037 AAVANLLAEHLIS
-1050 CTDTAHCSGTR
+1050 CDNTNHCPGSR
-1061 TVQDVY
+1061 KIEDIY

-1074 KTVKNSTGNNDQNI
+1074 KTVKNKPGKDYKNI
-1088 FNILNNNDVVPLVP
+1088 FNILNNNDIVPLVP
-1102 TNIMAL
+1102 TNILAL

-1120 DFHLSMPMYV
+1120 DFRITMPMDV
-1130 QLPLL
+1130 DLWWL
-1135 KSLDTAALGLGG
+1135 KPFDTALLGFGG
-1147 HAMSTYSHWLETL
+1147 HAMSTYSRWLEKL
-1160 PGKLN
+1160 PGMLN
-1165 KNAEAITAAD
+1165 KKAEDITTAD
-1175 LDAISDAREAA
+1175 LESLTDNREAV
-1186 GLLPRLLRVKCPV
+1186 GLLPRLLTIKCPV
-1199 DVTLKDSEGNIIA
+1199 DVTLKDSAGNIVA

-1219 AVYPNITESEV
+1219 AVYPEITESGIT
-1230 VSWISNNNEKVFFL
+1230 SWISKDNEKVFFL

-1264 VALETI
+1264 VALKTI
-1270 GAGDQLDSMTYSNVS
+1270 GAGDQLESMTYSNVS

-1378 VLTWRIHRNFPAT
+1378 TLTWRIHRKFPAT

-1412 LKTS
+1412 LTRA

>member
-1 MNETAAK
+1 MKRKKVFKRITAAALSLLFVFSIIPASALDSLSVEETAAK

-68 KGGLNITVPS
+68 KGGLNVTVPS

-86 TATNGGY
+86 TATNEGY

-107 AQAKVVETDALPSVV
+107 AQTKVVETDALPSVV

-135 TALSMAQNAETLTE
+135 TASSMAQKAETLTE

-174 FDQQSDLEYIVT
+174 FNQQSDLEYIVT

-199 QDEYVYSFDL
+199 QAEYVYSFDL
-209 DSDGLIPVEQAN
+209 NSDGLIPVEQAN

-270 EVDSTWLNN
+270 EADSTWLNN

-291 WSAPNSKIQDIYVI
+291 WSAPNSKIQDVYVI

-316 SEIRAGRNLTNI
+316 TEIRAGRNLTNI
-328 VRSYIKLTLPSNLPI
+328 VRSYIKLTLPTNLPI

-348 NSTLVLRKQNYFK
+348 NSTLVLKKQNYFK
-361 VSEDIEVRA
+361 VSKDIDIRA
-370 YDCKDAAAWS
+370 YDCKNAASWS

-390 FNNSNNGYLNSNP
+390 FDNSNNGYLNSDP
-403 ELLSSVAASSGLSSY
+403 ELLSSVAAKSDSEDY
-418 TFNITGA
+418 IFNITKA
-425 VQRWINGGNNNGI
+425 VSRWEKGETNNGI

-443 NESTKTQVDFY
+443 DESTKTQVDFY
-454 STRASSSGSRPSF
+454 STRATATETRPNF
-467 VMYYYDPYVSEK
+467 VMYYHDPYVSLK
-479 KWTPKCQLSD
+479 KWTPTCKS
-489 SKTVHVRCSL
+489 SVSSIVHVLCRL

-511 LSVTD
+511 LTVTD
-516 LKDKTFKLRAAEN
+516 LKAKSFKLKADEN
-529 TMASARSGT
+529 TLASERSGT
-538 ATVKTS
+538 VTVKTS
-544 LNGVESVIGTIAVTQ
+544 LGNVTSVIGTIAVTQ
-559 FGAEPNIILSTEQ
+559 LGAEPSVVLDTEHLK
-572 VDLKHT
+572 VDHT
-578 NQSKTITVTSNSSWT
+578 KQTKTITVTSNSSWSAST
-593 VSKDS
+593 DS
-598 DWIDIEN
+598 DWIEIEN
-605 GEGTGNASFEINTTE
+605 GNGIGNSTFKVEVQKIPKNDDNTT
-620 NNTSNTRIGTITVQ
+620 NSRTGTVTVQ
-634 AGTVSKTITV
+634 AGTISKTITV
-644 TQFDGVSELFNPI
+644 TQLDKVSEFFNPI
-657 NSNDTSETRAST
+657 KSDGTCETRPST
-669 EYNHPLAQWA
+669 EYNHPLALWA
-679 MKLAYSAYMP
+679 MNLAYSAYMP
-689 LKGRI
+689 LTGDF
-694 SDIAPGMFMESGI
+694 SGLAPGLFMEDNIVSATDLLDQYGI
-707 NPAQDELAACGFE
+707 KSVAFNTDK
-720 SNIYNNGENDTVCH
+720 NDTVCH
-734 VIGHRNISYDLSNN
+734 IIGHKQIYADINYN
-748 IDGGNDDAT
+748 T
-757 LGVYKNVSGSGFEG
+757 SGDT
-771 CFISN
+771 N
-776 DQSGLRSD
+776 
-784 DAMDSTGMYCGGYS
+784 
-798 GAFWNTLS
+798 
-806 LEGANNTDGGNNN
+806 GGNNN
-819 GTLGILE
+819 GYLGILE
-826 GTGKCEPT
+826 GTGRCKPI
-834 GVFSGND
+834 GVFSGSNQ
-841 SSGLRTDVSMDS
+841 SG
-853 IGMSCVGSSEAFWNT
+853 
-868 LSLEGANNTDCVFKT
+868 
-883 NTNGGNNGYFGV
+883 
-895 SKGTI
+895 
-900 ARKSVGA
+900 
-907 FVRNDSSCLRT
+907 LRT
-918 DDFVDDIYIDSRQ
+918 DDFVGTVGPNCTG
-931 NSGTFQ
+931 NSEIIG
-937 NTLNSDGENN
+937 NTLNSNN
-947 ADCMRTLVVVDIRG
+947 TDCMRTLVVIDIRG
-961 TSTNKDWITDVG
+961 SSTTNDWWTDIG
-973 TQFTSVGINFETGM
+973 TQLNPKWGSFGAGM
-987 NMVLNSLYH
+987 EMVLKSLYH
-996 GTGDTENCTE
+996 GTGDTENCTK
-1006 CNGDGCE
+1006 CNGGGCVY
-1013 FCEGYIPHN
+1013 CKGYIPYN

-1037 AAVANLVASHLNS
+1037 AAVANLVAEHLNS
-1050 CTDTAHCSGTR
+1050 CKDTNHCPGSR
-1061 TVQDVY
+1061 TEKDIY

-1074 KTVKNSTGNNDQNI
+1074 KTENDITKYDNKKNQNI
-1088 FNILNNNDVVPLVP
+1088 FNILNNNDIVTFVP
-1102 TNIMAL
+1102 TNFSKP
-1108 NWADNGWTRHGR
+1108 NWSDNGWTRYGR
-1120 DFHLSMPMYV
+1120 DFRITMPLY
-1130 QLPLL
+1130 LNSRFL
-1135 KSLDTAALGLGG
+1135 KMSGTDVFGAGG
-1147 HAMSTYSHWLETL
+1147 HAMSTYRHWLEIL
-1160 PGKLN
+1160 PGMLN
-1165 KNAEAITAAD
+1165 KKAEDITTED
-1175 LDAISDAREAA
+1175 LKSISDDRDAV
-1186 GLLPRLLRVKCPV
+1186 GLLPRLFKVKCPV
-1199 DVTLKDSEGNIIA
+1199 DVTLKDSDGNIVA

-1219 AVYPNITESEV
+1219 AAYPEITERGITSYISED
-1230 VSWISNNNEKVFFL
+1230 NEKVFFL

-1250 VTAEIEAYDYGTMN
+1250 VTAEIEAHDYGTMN

-1270 GAGDQLDSMTYSNVS
+1270 GAGDQLESMTYSNVS

-1300 VPSESQLM
+1300 VPNESRLM

-1378 VLTWRIHRNFPAT
+1378 TLTWRIHRNFPAT

-1412 LKTS
+1412 LTRA

>member
-1 MNETAAK
+1 MKKKKVCKRITAAALSLLFVLGIIPASALDSLSVEETAAK
-8 IVSEVTEM
+8 IVNEVTEM

-68 KGGLNITVPS
+68 KGGLNVTVPS

-199 QDEYVYSFDL
+199 QAEYVYSFDL

-263 DEYVVTV
+263 DEYIVTV
-270 EVDSTWLNN
+270 EADSTWLNN

-291 WSAPNSKIQDIYVI
+291 WSAPNSKIQDVYVI

-328 VRSYIKLTLPSNLPI
+328 VRSYIKLTLPTNLPI
-343 GYSLY
+343 GYSVY
-348 NSTLVLRKQNYFK
+348 SSTITFTKQNYFK
-361 VSEDIEVRA
+361 VSKNIDVRA
-370 YDCKDAAAWS
+370 YDCKDAASWS

-390 FNNSNNGYLNSNP
+390 FDNSNNGYLSSKP
-403 ELLSSVAASSGLSSY
+403 ELLSSVAAKSDMDSY
-418 TFNITGA
+418 SFDITKA
-425 VQRWINGGNNNGI
+425 VKRWKNGGNNNGI

-443 NESTKTQVDFY
+443 DESAKTQVDFY
-454 STRASSSGSRPSF
+454 STRETKIENRPAF
-467 VMYYYDPYVSEK
+467 VICYNLPSVSMQR
-479 KWTPKCQLSD
+479 WTPTCES
-489 SKTVHVRCSL
+489 SNSGTVNVTCGL

-511 LSVTD
+511 LTVTN
-516 LKDKTFKLRAAEN
+516 LKDSSFKLKAAEN
-529 TMASARSGT
+529 TLASERAGT
-538 ATVKTS
+538 VTVKTS
-544 LNGVESVIGTIAVTQ
+544 LGEATSVIGTITVTQ
-559 FGAEPNIILSTEQ
+559 LGAEPSIVLDTEHLRVNHTEQ
-572 VDLKHT
+572 T
-578 NQSKTITVTSNSSWT
+578 KTITVTSNSSWSAST
-593 VSKDS
+593 DS
-598 DWIDIEN
+598 DWIEIEN
-605 GEGTGNASFEINTTE
+605 GNGIGNSTFSMEIQEIPKNQDNTT
-620 NNTSNTRIGTITVQ
+620 NTRIGTVTVQ
-634 AGTVSKTITV
+634 AGTISKTITV
-644 TQFDGVSELFNPI
+644 TQFDEVSEFFNPI
-657 NSNDTSETRAST
+657 KSDGSCETRPST
-669 EYNHPLAQWA
+669 EYNHPLALWA
-679 MKLAYSAYMP
+679 MNLAYSAYMP
-689 LKGRI
+689 LTGAF
-694 SDIAPGMFMESGI
+694 SGLAPGLFMEDNIDSATDLLDKYGI
-707 NPAQDELAACGFE
+707 KSVAFNTDKK
-720 SNIYNNGENDTVCH
+720 DTVCH
-734 VIGHRNISYDLSNN
+734 IIGHKQIYANINYDTSENTN
-748 IDGGNDDAT
+748 GGNNNAT

-798 GAFWNTLS
+798 GSFWNTLS
-806 LEGANNTDGGNNN
+806 SDGANNTN
-819 GTLGILE
+819 
-826 GTGKCEPT
+826 
-834 GVFSGND
+834 
-841 SSGLRTDVSMDS
+841 
-853 IGMSCVGSSEAFWNT
+853 
-868 LSLEGANNTDCVFKT
+868 
-883 NTNGGNNGYFGV
+883 Y
-895 SKGTI
+895 
-900 ARKSVGA
+900 
-907 FVRNDSSCLRT
+907 
-918 DDFVDDIYIDSRQ
+918 
-931 NSGTFQ
+931 
-937 NTLNSDGENN
+937 
-947 ADCMRTLVVVDIRG
+947 MRTLVVIDIRG
-961 TSTNKDWITDVG
+961 SSTLKDWFTDIG
-973 TQFTSVGINFETGM
+973 TEFGSSDFSFKAGMET
-987 NMVLNSLYH
+987 VLKSLYH

-1006 CNGDGCE
+1006 CKGGGCE
-1013 FCEGYIPHN
+1013 HCKGYIPFN

-1037 AAVANLVASHLNS
+1037 AAVANLVAEHLNS
-1050 CTDTAHCSGTR
+1050 CDNTNHCLGSR
-1061 TVQDVY
+1061 KIEDIY

-1074 KTVKNSTGNNDQNI
+1074 KTEDDIKKYDVTKNQNI
-1088 FNILNNNDVVPLVP
+1088 FNILNNNDIVTFVP
-1102 TNIMAL
+1102 TNFSKP
-1108 NWADNGWTRHGR
+1108 NWSDNGWTRYGR
-1120 DFHLSMPMYV
+1120 DFRITMPLY
-1130 QLPLL
+1130 LNSKYL
-1135 KSLDTAALGLGG
+1135 KMSGTDVFGAGG
-1147 HAMSTYSHWLETL
+1147 HAMSTYRHWLEIL
-1160 PGKLN
+1160 PGMLN
-1165 KNAEAITAAD
+1165 KKAEDITAED
-1175 LDAISDAREAA
+1175 LKSISDDRDAV
-1186 GLLPRLLRVKCPV
+1186 GLLPRLFKVKCPV
-1199 DVTLKDSEGNIIA
+1199 DVTLKDSDGNIVA

-1219 AVYPNITESEV
+1219 AVYPEITESGIT
-1230 VSWISNNNEKVFFL
+1230 SYISEDNEKVFFL

-1270 GAGDQLDSMTYSNVS
+1270 GAGDQLESMTYSNVS

-1378 VLTWRIHRNFPAT
+1378 TLTWRIHRKFPAT

-1412 LKTS
+1412 LTRA

>member
-1 MNETAAK
+1 MKKKKVCKMITAAALSLLFVFSIIPASALDSLSVEETAAK
-8 IVSEVTEM
+8 IVSEVTGM

-68 KGGLNITVPS
+68 KGGLNVTVPS
-78 ELGSGKRF
+78 DLGSGKRF

-130 SDEKV
+130 SNEKV
-135 TALSMAQNAETLTE
+135 TVSSMAQKAETLTE

-174 FDQQSDLEYIVT
+174 FDRQSDLEYIVT

-199 QDEYVYSFDL
+199 QDEYVYRFDL
-209 DSDGLIPVEQAN
+209 DSDGLIPIEQPN

-263 DEYVVTV
+263 DEYVVMV
-270 EVDSTWLNN
+270 EADSTWLNN

-291 WSAPNSKIQDIYVI
+291 WSAPNSKIQDVYVI

-316 SEIRAGRNLTNI
+316 TEIRAGRNLTNI
-328 VRSYIKLTLPSNLPI
+328 VRSYIKLTLPTNLPI

-348 NSTLVLRKQNYFK
+348 NSTLVLKKQNYFK
-361 VSEDIEVRA
+361 VSKDIDIRA
-370 YDCKDAAAWS
+370 YDCKNAASWS

-390 FNNSNNGYLNSNP
+390 FDNSNNGYLNSDP
-403 ELLSSVAASSGLSSY
+403 ELLSSVAAKSDSEDY
-418 TFNITGA
+418 IFNITKA
-425 VQRWINGGNNNGI
+425 VSRWEKGETNNGI

-443 NESTKTQVDFY
+443 DESTKTQVDFY
-454 STRASSSGSRPSF
+454 STRATATETRPNF
-467 VMYYYDPYVSEK
+467 VMYYHDPYVSLK
-479 KWTPKCQLSD
+479 KWTPTCKS
-489 SKTVHVRCSL
+489 SVSSTVNILCRL
-499 PWTVEISPDSPW
+499 PWTVEITPDSPW
-511 LSVTD
+511 LTVTD
-516 LKDKTFKLRAAEN
+516 LKAKSFKLKADEN
-529 TMASARSGT
+529 TLASERSGT
-538 ATVKTS
+538 VTVKTS
-544 LNGVESVIGTIAVTQ
+544 LGEVTFVIGTITVTQ
-559 FGAEPNIILSTEQ
+559 LGAEPSVVLDTEHLRVNHTEQ
-572 VDLKHT
+572 T
-578 NQSKTITVTSNSSWT
+578 KTITVTSNSSW
-593 VSKDS
+593 SASADS
-598 DWIDIEN
+598 DWIEIEN
-605 GEGTGNASFEINTTE
+605 GNGIGNSTFSIKTKNNEMMKDEINNSRT
-620 NNTSNTRIGTITVQ
+620 GTVTVQ
-634 AGTVSKTITV
+634 AGTVSKIITV
-644 TQFDGVSELFNPI
+644 TQYDEASDFFNKI
-657 NSNDTSETRAST
+657 NSDGINETRSST
-669 EYNHPLAQWA
+669 EYYHPLAQWA
-679 MKLAYSAYMP
+679 MKLAYAAYKP
-689 LKGRI
+689 LKGQF
-694 SDIAPGMFMESGI
+694 SDIAPGKFMEPDIRS
-707 NPAQDELAACGFE
+707 AQEELDDYGFE
-720 SNIYNNGENDTVCH
+720 SSIYNDGDNDTVCH
-734 VIGHRNISYDLSNN
+734 VIGHKQIYANINN
-748 IDGGNDDAT
+748 
-757 LGVYKNVSGSGFEG
+757 
-771 CFISN
+771 
-776 DQSGLRSD
+776 
-784 DAMDSTGMYCGGYS
+784 ST
-798 GAFWNTLS
+798 N
-806 LEGANNTDGGNNN
+806 GGNNN

-826 GTGKCEPT
+826 GTGKHGT
-834 GVFSGND
+834 IGYFSD
-841 SSGLRTDVSMDS
+841 DFQSGLRTDVSMDS
-853 IGMSCVGSSEAFWNT
+853 TGMSCVGSSEAFWNT
-868 LSLEGANNTDCVFKT
+868 LNSNGANNTDCV
-883 NTNGGNNGYFGV
+883 
-895 SKGTI
+895 
-900 ARKSVGA
+900 
-907 FVRNDSSCLRT
+907 
-918 DDFVDDIYIDSRQ
+918 
-931 NSGTFQ
+931 
-937 NTLNSDGENN
+937 
-947 ADCMRTLVVVDIRG
+947 RTLVVVDIRG
-961 TSTNKDWITDVG
+961 SSTTQDWRTDIG
-973 TQFTSVGINFETGM
+973 TAFNPEWGSFGAGM
-987 NMVLNSLYH
+987 EMVLKSLYH
-996 GTGDTENCTE
+996 GTGDTENCTK
-1006 CNGDGCE
+1006 CNGGGCE
-1013 FCEGYIPHN
+1013 HCKGYIPYN

-1037 AAVANLVASHLNS
+1037 AAVANLVAKHLNS
-1050 CTDTAHCSGTR
+1050 CKDTNHCPGSR
-1061 TVQDVY
+1061 TEKDIY

-1074 KTVKNSTGNNDQNI
+1074 KTENDITKYDNKKNQNI
-1088 FNILNNNDVVPLVP
+1088 FNILNNNDIVTFVP
-1102 TNIMAL
+1102 TNFSKP
-1108 NWADNGWTRHGR
+1108 NWSDNGWTRYGR
-1120 DFHLSMPMYV
+1120 DFRITMPLY
-1130 QLPLL
+1130 LNSRFL
-1135 KSLDTAALGLGG
+1135 KMSGTDVFGVGG
-1147 HAMSTYSHWLETL
+1147 HAMSTYRHWLEIL
-1160 PGKLN
+1160 PGMLN
-1165 KNAEAITAAD
+1165 KKAEDITTED
-1175 LDAISDAREAA
+1175 LKSISDDRDAV
-1186 GLLPRLLRVKCPV
+1186 GLLPRLFKVKCPV
-1199 DVTLKDSEGNIIA
+1199 DVTLKDSDGNIVA

-1219 AVYPNITESEV
+1219 AVYPEITERGITSYISED
-1230 VSWISNNNEKVFFL
+1230 NEKVFFL

-1270 GAGDQLDSMTYSNVS
+1270 GAGDQLESMTYSNVS

-1300 VPSESQLM
+1300 VPNESRLM

-1378 VLTWRIHRNFPAT
+1378 TLTWRIHRNFPAT

-1412 LKTS
+1412 LTRA

>member
-1 MNETAAK
+1 MKRKKVFKRITAAALSLLFVFSIIPASALDSLSVEETTAK

-68 KGGLNITVPS
+68 KGGLNVTVPS

-86 TATNGGY
+86 TATNEGY

-135 TALSMAQNAETLTE
+135 TASSMAQKAETLTE

-174 FDQQSDLEYIVT
+174 FNQQSDLEYIVT

-199 QDEYVYSFDL
+199 QAEYVYSFDL
-209 DSDGLIPVEQAN
+209 NSDGLIPVEQAN

-270 EVDSTWLNN
+270 EADSTWLNN

-291 WSAPNSKIQDIYVI
+291 WSAPNSKIQDVYVI

-316 SEIRAGRNLTNI
+316 TEIRAGRNLTNI
-328 VRSYIKLTLPSNLPI
+328 VRSYIKLTLPTNLPI

-348 NSTLVLRKQNYFK
+348 NSTLVLKKQNYFK
-361 VSEDIEVRA
+361 VSKDIDVRA
-370 YDCKDAAAWS
+370 YDCKDASSWS

-390 FNNSNNGYLNSNP
+390 FDNSNNGYLHSNP
-403 ELLSSVAASSGLSSY
+403 ELLSSVAAKSDSEDY
-418 TFNITGA
+418 IFNITKA
-425 VQRWINGGNNNGI
+425 VSRWEKGETNNGI

-443 NESTKTQVDFY
+443 DESTKTQVDFY
-454 STRASSSGSRPSF
+454 STRATATETRPNF
-467 VMYYYDPYVSEK
+467 VMYYHDPYVSLK
-479 KWTPKCQLSD
+479 KWTPTCKS
-489 SKTVHVRCSL
+489 SVSSTVHVLCRL

-511 LSVTD
+511 LTVTD
-516 LKDKTFKLRAAEN
+516 LKAKSFKLKADEN
-529 TMASARSGT
+529 TLASERSGT
-538 ATVKTS
+538 VTVKTS
-544 LNGVESVIGTIAVTQ
+544 LGDVTSVIGTITVTQ
-559 FGAEPNIILSTEQ
+559 FGAEPNIILDTEHMD
-572 VDLKHT
+572 VKHT
-578 NQSKTITVTSNSSWT
+578 NQTKTISVVSNSSWT
-593 VSKDS
+593 ASSNS
-598 DWIDIEN
+598 DWIEIEN
-605 GEGTGNASFEINTTE
+605 GNGIGNSTFSMTVQGNTKQENGTND
-620 NNTSNTRIGTITVQ
+620 TRTGTVTVQ

-644 TQFDGVSELFNPI
+644 RQFDEASEYFNPI
-657 NSNDTSETRAST
+657 NSEGIGVTRPST

-679 MKLAYSAYMP
+679 MKLAYAAYKP
-689 LKGRI
+689 LKGQF
-694 SDIAPGMFMESGI
+694 SDIAPGKFMEPDIRS
-707 NPAQDELAACGFE
+707 AQEELDDYGFE
-720 SNIYNNGENDTVCH
+720 SSIYNDGDNDTVCH
-734 VIGHRNISYDLSNN
+734 VIGHKQIYANINN
-748 IDGGNDDAT
+748 STNGGND
-757 LGVYKNVSGSGFEG
+757 
-771 CFISN
+771 
-776 DQSGLRSD
+776 
-784 DAMDSTGMYCGGYS
+784 
-798 GAFWNTLS
+798 
-806 LEGANNTDGGNNN
+806 N
-819 GTLGILE
+819 GTLGIFE
-826 GTGKCEPT
+826 GTAKCRST
-834 GVFSGND
+834 GVIYGTNQ
-841 SSGLRTDVSMDS
+841 SGLRTDVSMDS
-853 IGMSCVGSSEAFWNT
+853 TGMSCVGSSEAFWNT
-868 LSLEGANNTDCVFKT
+868 LNSNGANNT
-883 NTNGGNNGYFGV
+883 
-895 SKGTI
+895 
-900 ARKSVGA
+900 
-907 FVRNDSSCLRT
+907 
-918 DDFVDDIYIDSRQ
+918 
-931 NSGTFQ
+931 
-937 NTLNSDGENN
+937 
-947 ADCMRTLVVVDIRG
+947 DCMRTLVVVDIRG
-961 TSTNKDWITDVG
+961 SSTNKDWITDFG
-973 TQFTSVGINFETGM
+973 TQLDPNWGSFGAGM
-987 NMVLNSLYH
+987 EMVLKSLYH
-996 GTGDTENCTE
+996 GTGDTENCTK
-1006 CNGDGCE
+1006 CNGKSDGCE
-1013 FCEGYIPHN
+1013 YCKGYIPFN

-1037 AAVANLVASHLNS
+1037 AAVANLVAEHLNS
-1050 CTDTAHCSGTR
+1050 CKDTNHCPGSR
-1061 TVQDVY
+1061 TEKDIY
-1067 AYTFATP
+1067 SYTFATP
-1074 KTVKNSTGNNDQNI
+1074 KTENDISKYDDEKNQNI
-1088 FNILNNNDVVPLVP
+1088 FNILNNNDIVTFVP
-1102 TNIMAL
+1102 TNFL
-1108 NWADNGWTRHGR
+1108 KPNWSDNGWTRYGR
-1120 DFHLSMPMYV
+1120 DFHITMPMDV
-1130 QLPLL
+1130 DLWWL
-1135 KSLDTAALGLGG
+1135 KPFDTALLGFGG
-1147 HAMSTYSHWLETL
+1147 HAMSTYSRWLESL
-1160 PGKLN
+1160 PGMLN
-1165 KNAEAITAAD
+1165 KKAEDITTAD
-1175 LDAISDAREAA
+1175 LESLTDNREAV
-1186 GLLPRLLRVKCPV
+1186 GLLPRLFKVKCPV
-1199 DVTLKDSEGNIIA
+1199 DVTLKDSAGNIVA

-1219 AVYPNITESEV
+1219 AVYPEIAESGIA
-1230 VSWISNNNEKVFFL
+1230 SWISKDNEKVFFL

-1270 GAGDQLDSMTYSNVS
+1270 GAGDQLESMTYSNVS

-1300 VPSESQLM
+1300 VPNESRLM

-1378 VLTWRIHRNFPAT
+1378 TLTWRIHRNFPAT

-1412 LKTS
+1412 LTRA

>member
-1 MNETAAK
+1 MKRKKVFKRITAAALSLLFVFSIIPASALDSLSVEETTAK

-68 KGGLNITVPS
+68 KGGLNVTVPS

-122 KMNSTAEI
+122 KMNSTADI

-135 TALSMAQNAETLTE
+135 TASSMAQKVETLTE

-174 FDQQSDLEYIVT
+174 FNQQSDLEYIVT

-199 QDEYVYSFDL
+199 QAEYVYSFDL

-270 EVDSTWLNN
+270 EADSTWLNN

-291 WSAPNSKIQDIYVI
+291 WSAPNSKIQDVYVI

-316 SEIRAGRNLTNI
+316 TEIRAGRNLTNT
-328 VRSYIKLTLPSNLPI
+328 VRSYIKLTLPTNLPI

-348 NSTLVLRKQNYFK
+348 YSTLVLKKQNYFK
-361 VSEDIEVRA
+361 VSKDIDIQA
-370 YDCKDAAAWS
+370 YDCKDAASWS

-390 FNNSNNGYLNSNP
+390 FDNSNNGYLSSKP
-403 ELLSSVAASSGLSSY
+403 ELLSSVAAKSDMDSY
-418 TFNITGA
+418 SFDITKA
-425 VQRWINGGNNNGI
+425 VSRWEKGETNNGI

-443 NESTKTQVDFY
+443 DESTKTQVDFY
-454 STRASSSGSRPSF
+454 STRATATETRPNF
-467 VMYYYDPYVSEK
+467 VMYYHDPYVSLK
-479 KWTPKCQLSD
+479 KWTPTCKS
-489 SKTVHVRCSL
+489 SVSSTVNILCRL
-499 PWTVEISPDSPW
+499 PWTVEITPDSPW
-511 LSVTD
+511 LTVTD
-516 LKDKTFKLRAAEN
+516 LKAKSFKLKADEN
-529 TMASARSGT
+529 TLASERVGT

-544 LNGVESVIGTIAVTQ
+544 LGEVTSVIGTITVTQ
-559 FGAEPNIILSTEQ
+559 LGAEPSVVLDTEPLK
-572 VDLKHT
+572 VDHT
-578 NQSKTITVTSNSSWT
+578 KQTKTVTVTSNSSW
-593 VSKDS
+593 SASADS
-598 DWIDIEN
+598 DWIEIEN
-605 GEGTGNASFEINTTE
+605 GNGIGNSTFKVKVQEIPKNDDNTT
-620 NNTSNTRIGTITVQ
+620 NSRIGTVTVQ
-634 AGTVSKTITV
+634 AGTISKTITV
-644 TQFDGVSELFNPI
+644 TQLDEVSEFFNPI
-657 NSNDTSETRAST
+657 KSDGTCETRPST
-669 EYNHPLAQWA
+669 EYNHPLALWA
-679 MKLAYSAYMP
+679 MNLAYSAYMP
-689 LKGRI
+689 LTGDF
-694 SDIAPGMFMESGI
+694 SGLAPGLFMEDNIVSATDLLDQYGI
-707 NPAQDELAACGFE
+707 KSVAFNTDK
-720 SNIYNNGENDTVCH
+720 NDTVCH
-734 VIGHRNISYDLSNN
+734 IIGHKQIYADINYN
-748 IDGGNDDAT
+748 T
-757 LGVYKNVSGSGFEG
+757 SGDT
-771 CFISN
+771 N
-776 DQSGLRSD
+776 
-784 DAMDSTGMYCGGYS
+784 
-798 GAFWNTLS
+798 
-806 LEGANNTDGGNNN
+806 GGNNN
-819 GTLGILE
+819 GYLGILE
-826 GTGKCEPT
+826 GTGRCKPI
-834 GVFSGND
+834 GVFSGSNQ
-841 SSGLRTDVSMDS
+841 SG
-853 IGMSCVGSSEAFWNT
+853 
-868 LSLEGANNTDCVFKT
+868 
-883 NTNGGNNGYFGV
+883 
-895 SKGTI
+895 
-900 ARKSVGA
+900 
-907 FVRNDSSCLRT
+907 LRT
-918 DDFVDDIYIDSRQ
+918 DDFVGTVGPNCTG
-931 NSGTFQ
+931 NSEIIG
-937 NTLNSDGENN
+937 NTLNSNN
-947 ADCMRTLVVVDIRG
+947 TDCMRTLVVIDIRG
-961 TSTNKDWITDVG
+961 SSTTNDWWTDIG
-973 TQFTSVGINFETGM
+973 TQLNPKWGSFGAGM
-987 NMVLNSLYH
+987 EMVLKSLYH
-996 GTGDTENCTE
+996 GTGDTENCTK
-1006 CNGDGCE
+1006 CNGKSDGCE
-1013 FCEGYIPHN
+1013 YCKGYIPFN

-1037 AAVANLVASHLNS
+1037 AAVANLVAEHLNS
-1050 CTDTAHCSGTR
+1050 CDNTNHCPGSR
-1061 TVQDVY
+1061 KIEDIY

-1074 KTVKNSTGNNDQNI
+1074 KTENDITKYDVTKNQNI
-1088 FNILNNNDVVPLVP
+1088 FNILNNNDIVTFVP
-1102 TNIMAL
+1102 TNFSKP
-1108 NWADNGWTRHGR
+1108 NWSDNGWTRYGR
-1120 DFHLSMPMYV
+1120 DFRITMPLY
-1130 QLPLL
+1130 LNSRFL
-1135 KSLDTAALGLGG
+1135 KMSGTDVFGAGG
-1147 HAMSTYSHWLETL
+1147 HAMSTYSHWLENL
-1160 PGKLN
+1160 PGMLN
-1165 KNAEAITAAD
+1165 KKAEDITAED
-1175 LDAISDAREAA
+1175 LKSISDDRDAV
-1186 GLLPRLLRVKCPV
+1186 GLLPRLFKVKCPV
-1199 DVTLKDSEGNIIA
+1199 DVTLKDSAGNIVA

-1219 AVYPNITESEV
+1219 AVYPEIAESGITSYISED
-1230 VSWISNNNEKVFFL
+1230 NEKVFFL

-1270 GAGDQLDSMTYSNVS
+1270 GAEDQLESMTYSNVS

-1300 VPSESQLM
+1300 VPNESRLM
-1308 AVAEDGT
+1308 VVAEDGT
-1315 QTEPSKNPYLKS
+1315 QTEPLKNPYLKS

-1378 VLTWRIHRNFPAT
+1378 TLTWRIHRNFPAT

-1412 LKTS
+1412 LTRA

>member
-1 MNETAAK
+1 MKRKKVFKRITAAALSLLFVFSIIPASALDSLSVEETTAK

-68 KGGLNITVPS
+68 KGGLNVTVPS
-78 ELGSGKRF
+78 DLGSGKRF

-130 SDEKV
+130 SNEKV
-135 TALSMAQNAETLTE
+135 TASSMAQKAETLTE

-174 FDQQSDLEYIVT
+174 FDRQSDLEYIVT

-199 QDEYVYSFDL
+199 QDEYVYRFDL
-209 DSDGLIPVEQAN
+209 DSDGLIPIEQPN

-263 DEYVVTV
+263 DEYVVMV
-270 EVDSTWLNN
+270 EADSTWLNN

-291 WSAPNSKIQDIYVI
+291 WSAPNSKIQDVYVI

-316 SEIRAGRNLTNI
+316 TEIRAGRNLTNI
-328 VRSYIKLTLPSNLPI
+328 VRSYIKLSMPTNLPT
-343 GYSLY
+343 GYVLKH
-348 NSTLVLRKQNYFK
+348 STLTFKKQNYFK
-361 VSEDIEVRA
+361 TSKDIDVRA
-370 YDCKDAAAWS
+370 YDCKYAASWS

-390 FNNSNNGYLNSNP
+390 FSNSNNGYLNSNP
-403 ELLSSVAASSGLSSY
+403 ELLSSVAAKSDLDSY
-418 TFNITGA
+418 SFSITKA
-425 VQRWINGGNNNGI
+425 VQRWLNGEINNGI
-438 MLASS
+438 MLSS
-443 NESTKTQVDFY
+443 SDESTKTQVDFY
-454 STRASSSGSRPSF
+454 STRTSASENRPGF
-467 VMYYYDPYVSEK
+467 VIYYQPPYVASQA
-479 KWTPKCQLSD
+479 WTPTYESSTCRAIGV
-489 SKTVHVRCSL
+489 TCSL

-511 LSVTD
+511 LTVTD
-516 LKDKTFKLRAAEN
+516 LKANTFKLKVDEN
-529 TMASARSGT
+529 TLASERVGT
-538 ATVKTS
+538 ATVKMTA
-544 LNGVESVIGTIAVTQ
+544 NGTGIAIGTITVTQ
-559 FGAEPNIILSTEQ
+559 FGAEPSVVLDTEHLD
-572 VDLKHT
+572 VKHT
-578 NQSKTITVTSNSSWT
+578 NQTKTITVASNSSW
-593 VSKDS
+593 SASSDS
-598 DWIDIEN
+598 SWIEIEN
-605 GEGTGNASFEINTTE
+605 GNGIGNSTFSMTVQGNTKQENGTND
-620 NNTSNTRIGTITVQ
+620 TRTGTVTVQ

-644 TQFDGVSELFNPI
+644 RQFDEASEYFNPI
-657 NSNDTSETRAST
+657 NSEGIGVTRPST

-679 MKLAYSAYMP
+679 MKLAYAAYKP
-689 LKGRI
+689 LKGQF
-694 SDIAPGMFMESGI
+694 SDIAPGKFMEPDIRS
-707 NPAQDELAACGFE
+707 AQEELDDYGFE
-720 SNIYNNGENDTVCH
+720 SSIYNDGDNDTVCH
-734 VIGHRNISYDLSNN
+734 VIGHKQIYANINN
-748 IDGGNDDAT
+748 STNGGND
-757 LGVYKNVSGSGFEG
+757 
-771 CFISN
+771 
-776 DQSGLRSD
+776 
-784 DAMDSTGMYCGGYS
+784 
-798 GAFWNTLS
+798 
-806 LEGANNTDGGNNN
+806 N
-819 GTLGILE
+819 GTLGIFE
-826 GTGKCEPT
+826 GTAKCRST
-834 GVFSGND
+834 GVIYGTNQ
-841 SSGLRTDVSMDS
+841 SGLRTDVSMDS
-853 IGMSCVGSSEAFWNT
+853 TGMSCVGSSEAFWNT
-868 LSLEGANNTDCVFKT
+868 LNSNGANNT
-883 NTNGGNNGYFGV
+883 
-895 SKGTI
+895 
-900 ARKSVGA
+900 
-907 FVRNDSSCLRT
+907 
-918 DDFVDDIYIDSRQ
+918 
-931 NSGTFQ
+931 
-937 NTLNSDGENN
+937 
-947 ADCMRTLVVVDIRG
+947 DCMRTLVVVDIRG
-961 TSTNKDWITDVG
+961 SSTNKDWITDFG
-973 TQFTSVGINFETGM
+973 TQLDPNWGSFGAGM
-987 NMVLNSLYH
+987 EMVLKSLYH
-996 GTGDTENCTE
+996 GTGDTENCTK
-1006 CNGDGCE
+1006 CNGKSDGCE
-1013 FCEGYIPHN
+1013 YCKGYIPFN

-1037 AAVANLVASHLNS
+1037 AAVANLVAEHLNS
-1050 CTDTAHCSGTR
+1050 CKDTNHCPGSR
-1061 TVQDVY
+1061 TEKDIY
-1067 AYTFATP
+1067 SYTFATP
-1074 KTVKNSTGNNDQNI
+1074 KTVKNKQGSDSQNI
-1088 FNILNNNDVVPLVP
+1088 FNILNNNDIVPLVP
-1102 TNIMAL
+1102 TNILAL

-1120 DFHLSMPMYV
+1120 DFRITMPMNV
-1130 QLPLL
+1130 DLWWL
-1135 KSLDTAALGLGG
+1135 KPFDTALLGFGG
-1147 HAMSTYSHWLETL
+1147 HAMSTYSRWLESF
-1160 PGKLN
+1160 PGMLN
-1165 KNAEAITAAD
+1165 KKAEDITTAD
-1175 LDAISDAREAA
+1175 LESLTDNREAV
-1186 GLLPRLLRVKCPV
+1186 GLLPRLFKVKCPV
-1199 DVTLKDSEGNIIA
+1199 DVTLKDSAGNIVA

-1219 AVYPNITESEV
+1219 AVYPELAESGIA
-1230 VSWISNNNEKVFFL
+1230 SWISKDNEKVFFL

-1270 GAGDQLDSMTYSNVS
+1270 GAGDQLESMIYSNVS

-1300 VPSESQLM
+1300 VPNESRLM

-1378 VLTWRIHRNFPAT
+1378 TLTWRIHRKFPAT

-1412 LKTS
+1412 LTRA

>member
-1 MNETAAK
+1 MFKRITAAALSLLFVFSIIPASALDSLSVEETTAK

-55 TPSSKS
+55 TLSSKS

-68 KGGLNITVPS
+68 KGGLNVTVPS
-78 ELGSGKRF
+78 DLGSGKRF

-135 TALSMAQNAETLTE
+135 TASSMAQKAETLTE

-174 FDQQSDLEYIVT
+174 FNQQSDLEYIVT

-199 QDEYVYSFDL
+199 QAEYVYSFDL
-209 DSDGLIPVEQAN
+209 DSDGLIPVEQPN

-270 EVDSTWLNN
+270 EADSTWLNN

-291 WSAPNSKIQDIYVI
+291 WSAPNSKIQDVYVI

-316 SEIRAGRNLTNI
+316 TEIRAGRNLTNI
-328 VRSYIKLTLPSNLPI
+328 VRSYIKLTLPTNLPI

-348 NSTLVLRKQNYFK
+348 NSTLVLKKQNYFK
-361 VSEDIEVRA
+361 VSKDIDIRA
-370 YDCKDAAAWS
+370 YDCKDASSWS

-390 FNNSNNGYLNSNP
+390 FDNSNNGYLHSNP
-403 ELLSSVAASSGLSSY
+403 ELLSSVAAKSDSEDY
-418 TFNITGA
+418 IFNITKA
-425 VQRWINGGNNNGI
+425 VSRWEKGETNNGI

-443 NESTKTQVDFY
+443 DESTKTQVDFY
-454 STRASSSGSRPSF
+454 STRATATETRPNF
-467 VMYYYDPYVSEK
+467 VMYYHDPYVSLK
-479 KWTPKCQLSD
+479 KWTPTRKS
-489 SKTVHVRCSL
+489 SVSSTVNILCRL
-499 PWTVEISPDSPW
+499 PWTVEITPDSPW
-511 LSVTD
+511 LTVTD
-516 LKDKTFKLRAAEN
+516 LKAKSFKLKADEN
-529 TMASARSGT
+529 TLASERSGT
-538 ATVKTS
+538 VTVKTS
-544 LNGVESVIGTIAVTQ
+544 LGEVTSVIGTITVTQ
-559 FGAEPNIILSTEQ
+559 LGAEPSVVLDTEHLK
-572 VDLKHT
+572 VDHT
-578 NQSKTITVTSNSSWT
+578 KQTKTVTVTSNSSW
-593 VSKDS
+593 SASADS
-598 DWIDIEN
+598 DWIEIEN
-605 GEGTGNASFEINTTE
+605 GNGIGNSTFKVKVQEIPKNDDNTT
-620 NNTSNTRIGTITVQ
+620 NSRTGTVTVQ
-634 AGTVSKTITV
+634 AGTISKTITV
-644 TQFDGVSELFNPI
+644 TQLDEVSEFFNPI
-657 NSNDTSETRAST
+657 KSDGSCETRPST
-669 EYNHPLAQWA
+669 EYNHPLALWA
-679 MKLAYSAYMP
+679 MNLAYSAYMP
-689 LKGRI
+689 LTGDF
-694 SDIAPGMFMESGI
+694 SGLAPGLFMEDNIVSAEDLLDDYGI
-707 NPAQDELAACGFE
+707 KSVAFNTDKK
-720 SNIYNNGENDTVCH
+720 DTVCH
-734 VIGHRNISYDLSNN
+734 IIGHKQIYADINYN
-748 IDGGNDDAT
+748 T
-757 LGVYKNVSGSGFEG
+757 
-771 CFISN
+771 
-776 DQSGLRSD
+776 SD
-784 DAMDSTGMYCGGYS
+784 
-798 GAFWNTLS
+798 NT
-806 LEGANNTDGGNNN
+806 NGGNNN

-826 GTGKCEPT
+826 GTGKHGT
-834 GVFSGND
+834 IGYFSD
-841 SSGLRTDVSMDS
+841 DFQSGLRTDVSMDS
-853 IGMSCVGSSEAFWNT
+853 TGMSCVGSSEAFWNT
-868 LSLEGANNTDCVFKT
+868 LNSNDANNTDCV
-883 NTNGGNNGYFGV
+883 
-895 SKGTI
+895 
-900 ARKSVGA
+900 
-907 FVRNDSSCLRT
+907 
-918 DDFVDDIYIDSRQ
+918 
-931 NSGTFQ
+931 
-937 NTLNSDGENN
+937 
-947 ADCMRTLVVVDIRG
+947 RTLVVVDIRG
-961 TSTNKDWITDVG
+961 SSTTQDWRTDIG
-973 TQFTSVGINFETGM
+973 TAFNPEWGSFGAGM
-987 NMVLNSLYH
+987 EMVLKSLYY
-996 GTGDTENCTE
+996 GTGDTENCTK
-1006 CNGDGCE
+1006 CNGGGCE
-1013 FCEGYIPHN
+1013 HCKGYIPYN

-1037 AAVANLVASHLNS
+1037 AAVANLVAEHLNS
-1050 CTDTAHCSGTR
+1050 CKDTNHCPGSR
-1061 TVQDVY
+1061 TEKDIY

-1074 KTVKNSTGNNDQNI
+1074 KTENDITKYDNKKNQNI
-1088 FNILNNNDVVPLVP
+1088 FNILNNNDIVTFVP
-1102 TNIMAL
+1102 TNFSKP
-1108 NWADNGWTRHGR
+1108 NWSDNGWTRYGR
-1120 DFHLSMPMYV
+1120 DFRITMPLY
-1130 QLPLL
+1130 LNSRFIK
-1135 KSLDTAALGLGG
+1135 KSGTADFGFGG
-1147 HAMSTYSHWLETL
+1147 HAMSTYRHWLEIL
-1160 PGKLN
+1160 PGMLN
-1165 KNAEAITAAD
+1165 KKAEDITTED
-1175 LDAISDAREAA
+1175 LKSISDDRDAV
-1186 GLLPRLLRVKCPV
+1186 GLLPRLFKVKCPV
-1199 DVTLKDSEGNIIA
+1199 DVTLKDSDGNIVA

-1219 AVYPNITESEV
+1219 AVYPEIAESGIA
-1230 VSWISNNNEKVFFL
+1230 SWISKDNEKVFFL

-1270 GAGDQLDSMTYSNVS
+1270 GAGDQLESMTYSNVS

-1300 VPSESQLM
+1300 VPNESRLM

-1378 VLTWRIHRNFPAT
+1378 TLTWRIHRNFPAT

-1412 LKTS
+1412 LTRA